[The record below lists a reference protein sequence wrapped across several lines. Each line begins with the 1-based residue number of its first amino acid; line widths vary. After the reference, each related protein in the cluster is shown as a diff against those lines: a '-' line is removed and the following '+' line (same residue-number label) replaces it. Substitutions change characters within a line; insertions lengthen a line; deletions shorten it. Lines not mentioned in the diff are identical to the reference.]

1 METKF
6 KKVDK
11 QGLVVAE
18 AAAVLREGGLV
29 AFPTET
35 VYGLGANALNAEAS
49 AKIYGAKGRP
59 SDNPLI
65 VHIAEKN
72 RVYELAENVPEVA
85 EKLMEAFWPGPLTI
99 IFSKAACIPDTITGG
114 LGTVGIRFPDHPA
127 ALALIQEAGVPIA
140 APSAN
145 TSGKPSPTR
154 AEHVWTDMQGR
165 IDWIL
170 DGGEVGIGV
179 ESTII
184 DVTGQVPM
192 ILRPGFIT
200 REMIAQVIGHVETD
214 PAVTAPVG
222 EDVCPKAP
230 GMKYRHYAP
239 KAPLVIVEGE
249 TSRAVE
255 KINELTEAAAVS
267 GKTCGIIATEE
278 TKDCYPRGLIKSI
291 GYRSKEESIAHNLYA
306 VLREFDEASV
316 DMIYS
321 EGFSD
326 DHLGWAIMN
335 RLRKA
340 AGHQEIRV

>member
-18 AAAVLREGGLV
+18 AAAALREGGLV

-35 VYGLGANALNAEAS
+35 VYGLGANALDEEAS

-72 RVYELAENVPEVA
+72 SVYELAEDVPEVA

-99 IFSKAACIPDTITGG
+99 IFPKASCIPYTITGG
-114 LGTVGIRFPDHPA
+114 LDTVGIRFPDHPA

-154 AEHVWTDMQGR
+154 ADHVWTDMQGR

-184 DVTGQVPM
+184 DVTGKVPM

-200 REMIAQVIGHVETD
+200 REMIAQVIGNVEID
-214 PAVTAPVG
+214 PAVTAPASAG
-222 EDVCPKAP
+222 LHPKAP

-249 TSRAVE
+249 IKRVVE
-255 KINELTEAAAVS
+255 KINELAEAAVLS
-267 GKTCGIIATEE
+267 GKICGIIATEE
-278 TKDCYPRGLIKSI
+278 TKDRYPKGLIKSI

-340 AGHQEIRV
+340 AGHQEIQV